1 MDTSSGALSID
12 ISVESPLW
20 AAQPEAEQVVR
31 RALGAAASILSTRGA
46 GLAIVLTD
54 DSAIRALNREWR
66 GIDRPTNVLS
76 FPARPVVSALPVFLG
91 DIVIAF
97 ETTMGEA
104 RSESKPFE
112 HHLAHLAVH
121 GFLHLLGQ
129 DHDNDRDAEAMEDL
143 ERTILARVGI
153 PDPYAAGDPVPTA
166 EYHA

>member
-1 MDTSSGALSID
+1 MDTSPGALSID
-12 ISVESPLW
+12 IAVKSPLW
-20 AAQPEAEQVVR
+20 EAQPEAEQVVC
-31 RALGAAASILSTRGA
+31 RALGAAASLLSTRDA
-46 GLAIVLTD
+46 ELAIVLTD

-66 GIDRPTNVLS
+66 GIDQSTNVLS
-76 FPARPVVSALPVFLG
+76 FPAKPVGSALPVFLG

-104 RSESKPFE
+104 RSESKRFE

-129 DHDNDRDAEAMEDL
+129 DHDNDRDAEAMEGL
-143 ERTILARVGI
+143 ERTILACLGI
-153 PDPYAAGDPVPTA
+153 SDPYAAGDLVPTA